1 MTHIRIHQVHKTLGS
16 GPKATHALK
25 GVSLEAEAG
34 EFIAISG
41 KSGSGK
47 TTFLDALSGLISVN
61 SGSITVDGIRVDT
74 ASEKDLL
81 RLRREV
87 VGVVHQSD
95 LIIPE
100 LTAAENVQLVLSA
113 AGYEATEART
123 AAESLLK
130 QVGLERLETRY
141 PDELSRGQCQRVGI
155 ARALSG
161 KRSVLLADE
170 PSAALDEQNSR
181 SVFALFQKLASE
193 GTTIITASHDP
204 IVLEYCTRSFTLI
217 DGLLHND
224 QEAEKSLG

>member
-1 MTHIRIHQVHKTLGS
+1 MTQIHIHQVHKTLGV

-25 GVSLEAEAG
+25 GVSLKAAQG
-34 EFIAISG
+34 DFIAISG

-47 TTFLDALSGLISVN
+47 TTFLDMLSGLISID
-61 SGSITVDGIRVDT
+61 SGSVTVSGVKVDT

-81 RLRREV
+81 RLRREII
-87 VGVVHQSD
+87 GIVHQSD

-113 AGYEATEART
+113 AGYKPVDSRT
-123 AAESLLK
+123 AAESLLE
-130 QVGLERLETRY
+130 QVGLEGLETRY

-161 KRSVLLADE
+161 NRSILLADE
-170 PSAALDEQNSR
+170 PSAALDQQNSR
-181 SVFALFQKLASE
+181 SVFALFRKLASQ

-204 IVLEYCTRSFTLI
+204 IVLDYCTRSFTLI
-217 DGLLHND
+217 DGLLHNAE
-224 QEAEKSLG
+224 EAEETLG